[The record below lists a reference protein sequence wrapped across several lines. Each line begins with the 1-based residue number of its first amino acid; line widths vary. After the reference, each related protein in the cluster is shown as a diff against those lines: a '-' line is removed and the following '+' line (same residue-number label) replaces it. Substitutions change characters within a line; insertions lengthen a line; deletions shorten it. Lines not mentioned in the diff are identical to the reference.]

1 MRSRTPSLAVL
12 ALAAA
17 LPAAA
22 QDLTIVSKAT
32 HDGGPPVTTTSYLTG
47 DHVRFTQTEGQEMI
61 MDLKSG
67 QMTVIDGRKK
77 EYYVITHQDID
88 QAMARAREAMN
99 SPEVKRAQEQMKSLP
114 PDVQKK
120 MQAMMGG
127 VASSIDVQK
136 TGSTRKI
143 AGYTCQDWTVT
154 MGGMTKTEE
163 CLTSDLAL
171 PAQSW
176 DTFRD
181 YADSFKTMTANMG
194 PMSQGMA
201 DMQAKM
207 KAMKGFPLAR
217 KTTVSV
223 LGRTTTS
230 STEVVEIKKGSVPA
244 SAWEIPAGYKK
255 VENPM
260 LAASARPRRR

>member
-32 HDGGPPVTTTSYLTG
+32 HDGGPPVT
-47 DHVRFTQTEGQEMI
+47 
-61 MDLKSG
+61 
-67 QMTVIDGRKK
+67 
-77 EYYVITHQDID
+77 
-88 QAMARAREAMN
+88 
-99 SPEVKRAQEQMKSLP
+99 
-114 PDVQKK
+114 
-120 MQAMMGG
+120 
-127 VASSIDVQK
+127 
-136 TGSTRKI
+136 
-143 AGYTCQDWTVT
+143 T

-230 STEVVEIKKGSVPA
+230 STEVVE
-244 SAWEIPAGYKK
+244 
-255 VENPM
+255 
-260 LAASARPRRR
+260 